1 MVIERT
7 KKRRILALLILA
19 TLAILFISASLSSI
33 QLQAGLPFPGG
44 SGAEE
49 NSVPLSDPY
58 SSEPAFRSVSL
69 GLVLIIPSLFLLYL
83 LFLVFSHAE
92 GRRILSWVLLFC
104 LFIGLIAILF
114 GDKQTISGLSIP
126 PQEGPSDMS
135 KVGPIGSAPTIFV
148 WSVIGGF
155 VLPLA
160 L

>member
-58 SSEPAFRSVSL
+58 SSVASFSIGFFRVNINYPL
-69 GLVLIIPSLFLLYL
+69 LISSLFTLL
-83 LFLVFSHAE
+83 
-92 GRRILSWVLLFC
+92 GI
-104 LFIGLIAILF
+104 
-114 GDKQTISGLSIP
+114 
-126 PQEGPSDMS
+126 
-135 KVGPIGSAPTIFV
+135 
-148 WSVIGGF
+148 
-155 VLPLA
+155 
-160 L
+160 